1 MTELIGTLNDTIEV
15 LQRTE
20 KVDVELGRHFSTK
33 GYTSCILYA
42 VCPDNTLYRCQTFKD
57 PDENICGAVSVYR
70 NFEVNQDLF
79 LDPST
84 HPTISEYNG
93 KLFEPNKIHK
103 EEFLKILQLDREP
116 DEHYTFSKED
126 DIMTMEGLG
135 DRILD
140 SVINV
145 YSPILTF

>member
-20 KVDVELGRHFSTK
+20 KVDVELGRHFSTN

-42 VCPDNTLYRCQTFKD
+42 VSKDNTLYRCQTFKD
-57 PDENICGAVSVYR
+57 ANDSIHGAVSVYN
-70 NFEVNQDLF
+70 NFNVNQDLF

-84 HPTISEYNG
+84 NPTLSTYNG

-126 DIMTMEGLG
+126 EIEKMEGLG
-135 DRILD
+135 DRITD

-145 YSPILTF
+145 YSPVLTF